1 MSDESFFKS
10 VELMNVYFAQT
21 SRKLETS
28 DLHLIGATCMFV
40 AAKNEEIYPLKL
52 SALYDKICRKKF
64 AKDQI
69 LQMEEEILQTLEFNL
84 QQTTLYDL
92 VQLLKGRILLYSGEV
107 SIPLKHQKYFND
119 VLLYLEKMVM
129 HSYELA
135 QYNTL
140 ELAVSII
147 FLGMKAL

>member
-92 VQLLKGRILLYSGEV
+92 V
-107 SIPLKHQKYFND
+107 
-119 VLLYLEKMVM
+119 
-129 HSYELA
+129 
-135 QYNTL
+135 
-140 ELAVSII
+140 
-147 FLGMKAL
+147 